1 MSLMTL
7 FWFLVK
13 MLPWEKTAFDFSWG
27 EALHFTLVNIYKQ
40 SGVWILSLMLMN
52 YCGLKSKSV
61 VFKLLCGV
69 CYRPPNQSAEAIDKF
84 LTCFQ
89 ESLDLIFSTSEF
101 SAVFILGDFNAHF
114 SFNETSAP
122 NTDIGLN
129 LLIFC
134 GLCNKTLNLFH
145 GANFNYLGF
154 VAFAKAYNC
163 HLHPTVFVCWWLNLI
178 FLVSWSGSCN
188 FGVKWSYI
196 ITSILISSKCWFAP

>member
-1 MSLMTL
+1 MWGGVALYVGEHL
-7 FWFLVK
+7 HAVRRL
-13 MLPWEKTAFDFSWG
+13 DFESNANELLWA
-27 EALHFTLVNIYKQ
+27 EIKVD
-40 SGVWILSLMLMN
+40 
-52 YCGLKSKSV
+52 C
-61 VFKLLCGV
+61 FKLLCGV
-69 CYRPPNQSAEAIDKF
+69 CYRPPNQSAESIDEF
-84 LTCFQ
+84 FTCFQ

-163 HLHPTVFVCWWLNLI
+163 HLHPTVFVC
-178 FLVSWSGSCN
+178 
-188 FGVKWSYI
+188 
-196 ITSILISSKCWFAP
+196 